1 MLLIT
6 TQIAVIATGLLAGVF
21 LTFSDFIMRSLTSA
35 RPEAGAEAMQ
45 EINRKVYRSVFLAL
59 FFAMA
64 GSSVLLIG
72 GAFSTPAPASP
83 WLIAGEGLYLIG
95 VFGITVFGN
104 VPMNN
109 RLDVLPVGEAASY
122 WRTFAPRWTQLNHI
136 RTVSST
142 LATIAFLIATQHL

>member
-35 RPEAGAEAMQ
+35 RPEAMQ

-83 WLIAGEGLYLIG
+83 WLIAGGGLYLIG